1 MQVRKNQYFYLR
13 LIQRTNDFFIY
24 FTAEFGAYE
33 ISTSILGFLGALF
46 SLYYGIQAHR
56 DRAI

>member
-1 MQVRKNQYFYLR
+1 MQVRNNQYLFLR
-13 LIQRTNDFFIY
+13 LVQRTNDIFIH

-46 SLYYGIQAHR
+46 SIYFGIQAHK